1 MTWQAWVLGLVGV
14 LGGLGGLAALL
25 ALPVQLRK
33 GRADAAA
40 VIVDS
45 AVDLLEPLKAEIRE
59 VKGELLKVE
68 RLVRQ
73 IKTELSRPSP
83 SVQRLRD
90 IVGLG
95 SD

>member
-45 AVDLLEPLKAEIRE
+45 AVDLLEPLKQEIRE
-59 VKGELLKVE
+59 VKGELVKVE
-68 RLVRQ
+68 RLVRL
-73 IKTELSRPSP
+73 IRHELSQPAP

-90 IVGLG
+90 IVGMG